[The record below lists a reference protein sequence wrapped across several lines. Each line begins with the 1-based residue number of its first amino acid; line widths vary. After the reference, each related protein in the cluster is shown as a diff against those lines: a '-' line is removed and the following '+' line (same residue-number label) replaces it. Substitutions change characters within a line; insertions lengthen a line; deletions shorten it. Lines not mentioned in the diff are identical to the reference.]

1 MNDYVFGTIS
11 MHEDVKYVIEVEVCN
26 FMKSSQVG
34 WVRIAEFD
42 NAYKAM
48 SFFSGLTVK
57 ARMITENMEIVF

>member
-1 MNDYVFGTIS
+1 MNDYYFGTIS
-11 MHEDVKYVIEVEVCN
+11 MDEEIRFVIEVEVCN
-26 FMKSSQVG
+26 FIKSSQVG

-57 ARMITENMEIVF
+57 ARMITENVETVF